1 MAKPAEAGRSA
12 DEVREFDVSLELKLS
27 EVQEEAFAVAEA
39 AAAATSSDER
49 VAVKAAVA
57 EKGAVELQWR
67 GERGSLLGRVKVE
80 PCRAEQA
87 TCPA

>member
-39 AAAATSSDER
+39 AAATESSD
-49 VAVKAAVA
+49 
-57 EKGAVELQWR
+57 
-67 GERGSLLGRVKVE
+67 
-80 PCRAEQA
+80 
-87 TCPA
+87 